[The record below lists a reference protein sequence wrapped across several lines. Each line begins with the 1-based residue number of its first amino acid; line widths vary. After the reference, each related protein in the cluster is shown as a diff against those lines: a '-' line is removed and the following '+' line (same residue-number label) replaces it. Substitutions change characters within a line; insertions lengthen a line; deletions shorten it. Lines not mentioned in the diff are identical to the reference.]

1 MLIILLSFGIFTY
14 SSKLSAKIQIII
26 VYNKKKNVFFFCFL
40 ATFVALITEGNEA
53 TVHTALLREMHTLS
67 LVNIYEKKIKDID
80 ISAISELVIGGIYHL
95 NLHRDRSKFAEIDLN
110 TKQERKRH
118 QR

>member
-26 VYNKKKNVFFFCFL
+26 VYNKKKNVFFCIL

-67 LVNIYEKKIKDID
+67 LVNIYEKK
-80 ISAISELVIGGIYHL
+80 
-95 NLHRDRSKFAEIDLN
+95 N
-110 TKQERKRH
+110 
-118 QR
+118 

>member
-26 VYNKKKNVFFFCFL
+26 VYNKKKRFFCIL

-67 LVNIYEKKIKDID
+67 LVNIYEKKKIRI
-80 ISAISELVIGGIYHL
+80 
-95 NLHRDRSKFAEIDLN
+95 
-110 TKQERKRH
+110 
-118 QR
+118 

>member
-1 MLIILLSFGIFTY
+1 MFITR
-14 SSKLSAKIQIII
+14 
-26 VYNKKKNVFFFCFL
+26 KKRFFFCIL